1 MSANQAP
8 TTVGLRRRACVNC
21 TAGKSKC
28 LPISPTECERCKRL
42 GKRCVYQNVL
52 NKRKSP
58 SGTSR
63 VKLLEQRI
71 ESLLSLLN
79 NQPHSSSSVILSQLQ
94 PQGLSGL
101 ADITSSTF
109 TLPPQH
115 GITHLAPRDVI
126 DRGLVTLDLAQTL
139 FDKYRTEA
147 TYHFPFVFPKVETDI
162 NSFRS
167 NSPFLFLCIM
177 ASMLFKDCS
186 LQRQLGEEVRIQAH
200 RRVLLESESSL
211 ELLQGLLVYLAWYQY
226 HFLPE
231 TQQIVQ
237 LAQLCVALVHNLGLD
252 QNPDNGKR
260 KVDLGPDETESCRR
274 SPRTTDQLRALLGAF
289 CTASWIATKFRTR
302 CAMPHTRYIER
313 ARQILATNPEY
324 PTDHL
329 ISSFVQTN
337 ELSRRICDTF
347 AYDDLDHTEIRD
359 EFVSTVTV
367 QAFSRELNGLK
378 RSLLPELQQNL
389 ALQLEFHL
397 LETLISETSL
407 HHDFWDSSPTSLGQ
421 RYKMS
426 RNLSLSCKSLIDKVI
441 KCPEQ
446 EVWYLTFYTYAKIC
460 RALSCLSN
468 SASFLLESQ
477 SGDNALRDDHAT
489 NIAIP
494 AGDSLAVE
502 RVIHLSSL
510 GKELQQK
517 FQGLTAFISST
528 DAQMDLVTMFSGM
541 VGAVVATYEAYL
553 REKSSGLYEAPRPI
567 TYEAGNNTQL
577 EASSTEGVTYD
588 LGASMPQSLQ
598 THADIAPDVFGDVV
612 WSSALDELA
621 FST

>member
-21 TAGKSKC
+21 TTAKSKC
-28 LPISPTECERCKRL
+28 LPISSTECERCNRL
-42 GKRCVYQNVL
+42 GRRCVYQNVL

-79 NQPHSSSSVILSQLQ
+79 NQPHSSSGVMLSQFQ

-101 ADITSSTF
+101 
-109 TLPPQH
+109 
-115 GITHLAPRDVI
+115 V

-139 FDKYRTEA
+139 LDEYRTKA
-147 TYHFPFVFPKVETDI
+147 VYHFPFVLPDAESDI
-162 NSFRS
+162 NSLRF

-177 ASMLFKDCS
+177 TSMLFKDCS

-237 LAQLCVALVHNLGLD
+237 LGQLCVALVHNLGLD
-252 QNPDNGKR
+252 QNPENGKR
-260 KVDLGPDETESCRR
+260 KVDLGPDETESCRW
-274 SPRTTDQLRALLGAF
+274 SPRTTDQLRALLGTF

-313 ARQILATNPEY
+313 ARQILVRNPEH

-329 ISSFVQTN
+329 ISYFVQTN

-347 AYDDLDHTEIRD
+347 AYDDLNHTEIRD

-367 QAFSRELNGLK
+367 KAFSRELNGLK
-378 RSLLPELQQNL
+378 RSLLPEFQQNL

-421 RYKMS
+421 RHNMF
-426 RNLSLSCKSLIDKVI
+426 RNLLLSCKSLIDKVI

-446 EVWYLTFYTYAKIC
+446 EVFFLTFYTYAKIC

-468 SASFLLESQ
+468 STSFLLDSQ
-477 SGDNALRDDHAT
+477 SGSNASRDNHAT
-489 NIAIP
+489 NTTIP
-494 AGDSLAVE
+494 AGNYLAVE
-502 RVIHLSSL
+502 RVVHLSSL

-517 FQGLTAFISST
+517 IQRLTVFLSAA
-528 DAQMDLVTMFSGM
+528 DDQMDLATMFAGM
-541 VGAVVATYEAYL
+541 VGAVVATPGTTCGWENL
-553 REKSSGLYEAPRPI
+553 
-567 TYEAGNNTQL
+567 TQK
-577 EASSTEGVTYD
+577 V
-588 LGASMPQSLQ
+588 
-598 THADIAPDVFGDVV
+598 
-612 WSSALDELA
+612 
-621 FST
+621 

>member
-1 MSANQAP
+1 
-8 TTVGLRRRACVNC
+8 
-21 TAGKSKC
+21 
-28 LPISPTECERCKRL
+28 
-42 GKRCVYQNVL
+42 
-52 NKRKSP
+52 
-58 SGTSR
+58 
-63 VKLLEQRI
+63 
-71 ESLLSLLN
+71 
-79 NQPHSSSSVILSQLQ
+79 
-94 PQGLSGL
+94 
-101 ADITSSTF
+101 
-109 TLPPQH
+109 
-115 GITHLAPRDVI
+115 
-126 DRGLVTLDLAQTL
+126 
-139 FDKYRTEA
+139 
-147 TYHFPFVFPKVETDI
+147 
-162 NSFRS
+162 
-167 NSPFLFLCIM
+167 
-177 ASMLFKDCS
+177 
-186 LQRQLGEEVRIQAH
+186 
-200 RRVLLESESSL
+200 
-211 ELLQGLLVYLAWYQY
+211 
-226 HFLPE
+226 
-231 TQQIVQ
+231 QQIVQ

-274 SPRTTDQLRALLGAF
+274 SPRTTDQLRALLGTF

-421 RYKMS
+421 RYKMF

-468 SASFLLESQ
+468 SASFLVEPQ
-477 SGDNALRDDHAT
+477 SGDNALRDDHAP

-494 AGDSLAVE
+494 SGDYLAVE

-517 FQGLTAFISST
+517 FQGLTAFISSA

-541 VGAVVATYEAYL
+541 VGAIVATYKAYL
-553 REKSSGLYEAPRPI
+553 REISSGLYEVPKPI
-567 TYEAGNNTQL
+567 THEAGNNTQL

-598 THADIAPDVFGDVV
+598 THADVAPDVFGDVV
-612 WSSALDELA
+612 WSSELYELA